1 MSKQV
6 EDDKVNRYIR
16 ERIHQVRTEANESQ
30 DQLAK
35 RLEKSRVAVSDMER
49 GRVAVS
55 AADLAFIAAFYE
67 KPIGYFFPPSIT
79 VNKDHLSQLE
89 EELIYLFSQLPDT
102 QQRISLEYVKQQLD
116 ITIKASEQEFN
127 SQYAEFKSS
136 KKK

>member
-1 MSKQV
+1 V
-6 EDDKVNRYIR
+6 RNRTIQ
-16 ERIHQVRTEANESQ
+16 ERVRQVRTEANESQ

-35 RLEKSRVAVSDMER
+35 RLEKPRVAVSDMER

-67 KPIGYFFPPSIT
+67 RPIDYFSPPSIT
-79 VNKDHLSQLE
+79 INKDQLSQLE
-89 EELIYLFSQLPDT
+89 EELIFLFLQLPST
-102 QQRISLEYVKQQLD
+102 QQRIALEYVKQQLD
-116 ITIKASEQEFN
+116 ITIKANEQELN